1 MTRQNISTPP
11 ESIASSSG
19 YSTPTRSE
27 YSYDHGYDS
36 ENGILTPRTMS
47 PPPTPTRQRNG
58 PVEVTG
64 LAEGTR
70 RATTRWSRSRIIFAL
85 GFLLLAI
92 AAELKWECVFSHGHT
107 LIVEPSVADFP
118 ALTNMQVRLCSMMEN
133 SVGGIVTSHKLK
145 QSEIAVRQLHTL
157 VKMSRLGGREDLSNR
172 LADFADA
179 ARDSSKEIARFSH
192 TSISLLHDISDLDVQ
207 VVRQLEH
214 LQAERIAAEP
224 YSDMYRLLVS
234 PFKPLPSHDLAA
246 AEQAISDMFIRSS
259 DAIGSSIARLLVNTV
274 MAVEGLND
282 MEKKL
287 LVIFEAAQRE
297 SMVIDDADEYQGAWD
312 WLVKFLSDHKVVT
325 EENRHLLRGLSGYHS
340 EAVALVTRTLA
351 QLQYVEESL
360 KNLRDRMAEPALLAA
375 AEYEREQLSIP
386 LDEQIKSIRSAVDT
400 MGTIL
405 GKAAIRDRRYMEA
418 ILSGDL

>member
-1 MTRQNISTPP
+1 M
-11 ESIASSSG
+11 
-19 YSTPTRSE
+19 
-27 YSYDHGYDS
+27 
-36 ENGILTPRTMS
+36 
-47 PPPTPTRQRNG
+47 
-58 PVEVTG
+58 
-64 LAEGTR
+64 
-70 RATTRWSRSRIIFAL
+70 
-85 GFLLLAI
+85 
-92 AAELKWECVFSHGHT
+92 
-107 LIVEPSVADFP
+107 
-118 ALTNMQVRLCSMMEN
+118 
-133 SVGGIVTSHKLK
+133 
-145 QSEIAVRQLHTL
+145 
-157 VKMSRLGGREDLSNR
+157 
-172 LADFADA
+172 
-179 ARDSSKEIARFSH
+179 
-192 TSISLLHDISDLDVQ
+192 
-207 VVRQLEH
+207 VRQLEH

-405 GKAAIRDRRYMEA
+405 GKAAIRDRR
-418 ILSGDL
+418 